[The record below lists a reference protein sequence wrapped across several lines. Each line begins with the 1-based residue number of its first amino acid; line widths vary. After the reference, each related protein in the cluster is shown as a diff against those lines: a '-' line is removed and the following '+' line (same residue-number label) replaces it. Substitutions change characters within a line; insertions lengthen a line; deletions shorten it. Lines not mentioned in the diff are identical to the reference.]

1 MLNAQSGVD
10 HLCPLYKHGEQPSY
24 GPSIAF
30 VGLLAA
36 NAGGG
41 LLLCRPFFVGATV
54 EA

>member
-1 MLNAQSGVD
+1 MLNAQSEVD
-10 HLCPLYKHGEQPSY
+10 HLCPLYKHGGQPSY

-36 NAGGG
+36 NAGQG